1 MGNLFRPDS
10 PLMRFMML
18 ITNLIAL
25 NVLWLIGCIPIVT
38 AGASTV
44 AMHTVLLSYINR
56 KDDAVLKPFFR
67 AFRENFRAVTPLWL
81 MNLLVGAVMVAEI
94 VYLSV
99 GAQLWLKVV
108 FGVLLLIYGAATSYL
123 YPLLARYETTA
134 KQALLNSFM
143 LPVRHLLSSVCVVTL
158 NVLPV
163 FLLVAFPELFWKSI
177 LLWTVIGFSLIAY
190 LDLKILLPV
199 FQKYEPATEEK

>member
-1 MGNLFRPDS
+1 
-10 PLMRFMML
+10 MRFMML

-25 NVLWLIGCIPIVT
+25 NVLWLLGCIPIVT

-67 AFRENFRAVTPLWL
+67 AFRENFRTVTPLWL

-94 VYLSV
+94 VYLAA
-99 GAQLWLKVV
+99 GAELWLKVV
-108 FGVLLLIYGAATSYL
+108 FGILLLIYGAATSYL

-199 FQKYEPATEEK
+199 FHKYEPATEEK

>member
-1 MGNLFRPDS
+1 
-10 PLMRFMML
+10 MRFMML

-25 NVLWLIGCIPIVT
+25 NVLWLLGCIPIVT

-44 AMHTVLLSYINR
+44 AMHTVLMSYINR

-67 AFRENFRAVTPLWL
+67 AFRENFRTVTPLWL

-94 VYLSV
+94 VYLAA
-99 GAQLWLKVV
+99 GAELWLKVV
-108 FGVLLLIYGAATSYL
+108 FGILLLIYGAATSYL

-177 LLWTVIGFSLIAY
+177 LVWTVIGFSLIAY